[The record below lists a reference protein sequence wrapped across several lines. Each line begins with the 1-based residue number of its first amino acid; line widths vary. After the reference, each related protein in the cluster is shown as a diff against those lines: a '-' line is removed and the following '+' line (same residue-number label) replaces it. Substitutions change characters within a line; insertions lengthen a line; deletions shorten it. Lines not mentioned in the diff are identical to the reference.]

1 MNKLCIQ
8 MLQTDNLVLVCGK
21 LSFLI
26 YIDIITPEQKITVI
40 VSVYVDFK
48 CVTMIDEY
56 VLSMEPQYVS

>member
-1 MNKLCIQ
+1 MNKLRIQ

-48 CVTMIDEY
+48 CVTIHAK
-56 VLSMEPQYVS
+56 